1 MPKYN
6 NQPISRIYCD
16 NEVQISLLF
25 YYESKADGVIKVMV
39 WCWAQGCVRDVLC
52 KGRHDNQT
60 RRSGNNQCV
69 IEEWIVVSAGK
80 MKRYLG
86 VGWWGTWRRC
96 GCLDGGDG
104 RSCGVCGW
112 VRMGNSD
119 PRKNKKSPLH
129 ITSRQ
134 RGLISLRNFPLKP
147 ISACSRPPL
156 LWPSWHYL
164 HWPLKS
170 LVYTI
175 SIPSGAN
182 WILSITYPVFRTR
195 VFSKR
200 PAAPPTNPQVS
211 QICRPADWE

>member
-1 MPKYN
+1 
-6 NQPISRIYCD
+6 
-16 NEVQISLLF
+16 
-25 YYESKADGVIKVMV
+25 
-39 WCWAQGCVRDVLC
+39 
-52 KGRHDNQT
+52 
-60 RRSGNNQCV
+60 
-69 IEEWIVVSAGK
+69 

-182 WILSITYPVFRTR
+182 WILTDTQTEKLSHCRRHRCHSHLCWIWQ
-195 VFSKR
+195 K
-200 PAAPPTNPQVS
+200 S
-211 QICRPADWE
+211 QQSHQWQSSWWEQCHAKSFKGIGRRHRIQLWELA